1 MLSCADRGWKL
12 VSVNP
17 VAGCNMADSG
27 QQNNRVAVVIPAYNA
42 SATISRVCAGI
53 PSGAADEIIVVDD
66 CSRDDTASIAEQMGA
81 TVIRHG
87 VRGGYGAA
95 QKTAYTAALKR
106 GASIVVMVHGDYQY
120 DPRLVPVASQLIS
133 LGLCDV
139 ILGNRIRTRR
149 EALSGGMPV
158 IKYFANRS
166 LTLIENMLA
175 GQNLGEWHSGFRAYS
190 RRVLETI
197 PFDQNSDGFVCDSQ
211 VLVQCAHFG
220 FTIGDVPMSVRY
232 FDDSLSISYGAA
244 AQYSLAT
251 LGVFGRWYL
260 HRLGIVSSPLFT
272 HRSVPS
278 SASCSINEMWS

>member
-1 MLSCADRGWKL
+1 M
-12 VSVNP
+12 
-17 VAGCNMADSG
+17 
-27 QQNNRVAVVIPAYNA
+27 
-42 SATISRVCAGI
+42 
-53 PSGAADEIIVVDD
+53 
-66 CSRDDTASIAEQMGA
+66 
-81 TVIRHG
+81 IRHEI
-87 VRGGYGAA
+87 RRGYGAA
-95 QKTAYTAALKR
+95 QKTAYAAALDR
-106 GASIVVMVHGDYQY
+106 GACIVVMVHGDYQY
-120 DPRLVPVASQLIS
+120 DPRLVPIASQLIS

-139 ILGNRIRTRR
+139 VLGNRIRTRR

-158 IKYFANRS
+158 VKYFANRS

-220 FTIGDVPMSVRY
+220 FTIGDIPMSVRY
-232 FDDSLSISYGAA
+232 FDEALSISYGAA
-244 AQYSLAT
+244 ARYSLAT

-278 SASCSINEMWS
+278 LT